1 MARLGIISFQ
11 ANGKEDIFL
20 KEELFADGEKSTS
33 ELACEIQEPGFDN
46 EKMWATGYVPSIH
59 KVDVEGDAI
68 LLKGWVQ
75 TENFTNPFKI
85 KVYVEYEEVE
95 KLEEEPEL

>member
-1 MARLGIISFQ
+1 MARLGIITFQ

-20 KEELFADGEKSTS
+20 KEELFADGEKSAA

-75 TENFTNPFKI
+75 TENFTGSFKI
-85 KVYVEYEEVE
+85 KIYVEYEEVE
-95 KLEEEPEL
+95 KLEKEPEL